1 MVYNEKKVE
10 LLRQRYPEGTRIC
23 LDHMEDLCPVESGT
37 KVTIIGVDDI
47 GSVMVKWDNGRTLN
61 LLPDEDKFHT
71 IKHEQTQSDEQTEE
85 NTENEEIAEIE
96 ELSEEPEMDMS
107 M

>member
-23 LDHMEDLCPVESGT
+23 LDHMEDLCPVERGAC
-37 KVTIIGVDDI
+37 VWVQFVDDA
-47 GSVMVKWDNGRTLN
+47 GTLHCKFDDGRTLGVI
-61 LLPDEDKFHT
+61 PGVDQFHK
-71 IKHEQTQSDEQTEE
+71 IKQEQTQISEQTEE
-85 NTENEEIAEIE
+85 NAMSEEITENIE
-96 ELSEEPEMDMS
+96 ESEEMNMS

>member
-37 KVTIIGVDDI
+37 CGWVQFVDDA
-47 GSVMVKWDNGRTLN
+47 GTLHCKFDNGRMLGVI
-61 LLPDEDKFHT
+61 PDVDKFH
-71 IKHEQTQSDEQTEE
+71 IIEREQTEE
-85 NTENEEIAEIE
+85 IMETENDEEFE
-96 ELSEEPEMDMS
+96 ELNMS

>member
-37 KVTIIGVDDI
+37 NGTIIGVDDI

-71 IKHEQTQSDEQTEE
+71 IKHEQTQSDEQEAISST
-85 NTENEEIAEIE
+85 IATSANPQIPF
-96 ELSEEPEMDMS
+96 LIFLFLVQ
-107 M
+107 

>member
-1 MVYNEKKVE
+1 MIYSEKKTE

-37 KVTIIGVDDI
+37 KGTIIGVDDV
-47 GSVMVKWDNGRTLN
+47 GSIMVKWDNGRTLN

-71 IKHEQTQSDEQTEE
+71 IKHEQTEE
-85 NTENEEIAEIE
+85 NLESEGIE
-96 ELSEEPEMDMS
+96 ETEDLSEEPEMDIS

>member
-1 MVYNEKKVE
+1 ME
-10 LLRQRYPEGTRIC
+10 LL
-23 LDHMEDLCPVESGT
+23 LES
-37 KVTIIGVDDI
+37 TISAQSWLSGI
-47 GSVMVKWDNGRTLN
+47 TAELLN

-96 ELSEEPEMDMS
+96 ELSEELEMDMS

>member
-1 MVYNEKKVE
+1 MCQV
-10 LLRQRYPEGTRIC
+10 LLYRI
-23 LDHMEDLCPVESGT
+23 
-37 KVTIIGVDDI
+37 TIIGVDDI

>member
-10 LLRQRYPEGTRIC
+10 LLKQRYPEGTRIC
-23 LDHMEDLCPVESGT
+23 LDHMEDICPVESGT
-37 KVTIIGVDDI
+37 KGTIIGIDDI
-47 GSVMVKWDNGRTLN
+47 GSIMVKWDNGRTLN

-71 IKHEQTQSDEQTEE
+71 IKHEQTEE
-85 NTENEEIAEIE
+85 NIECEEITETEDIE
-96 ELSEEPEMDMS
+96 ESEEMNMS

>member
-23 LDHMEDLCPVESGT
+23 LDHMEDLCPVES
-37 KVTIIGVDDI
+37 
-47 GSVMVKWDNGRTLN
+47 VKWDNGRTLN

>member
-1 MVYNEKKVE
+1 MVYNEKKTE

-23 LDHMEDLCPVESGT
+23 LDHMEDLCPVERVT
-37 KVTIIGVDDI
+37 KGTIIVVDDI

-85 NTENEEIAEIE
+85 ITETED
-96 ELSEEPEMDMS
+96 LLEEPEMKMS